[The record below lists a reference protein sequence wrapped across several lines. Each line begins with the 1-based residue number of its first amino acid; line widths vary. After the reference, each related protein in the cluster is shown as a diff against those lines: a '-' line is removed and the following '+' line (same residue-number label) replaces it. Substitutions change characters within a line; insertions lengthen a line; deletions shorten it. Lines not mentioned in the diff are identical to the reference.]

1 MTNPESTAI
10 DPVAAMGTDHTEAP
24 AHPLHKVLS
33 FVRRSGRLDDRLQR
47 AWDNYAG
54 TYLLDIA
61 AGNLLDVREG
71 VTLDRAFVESAW
83 GNDNPLIVEIGTG
96 QGENVVAAAAAHPET
111 NFLALEVYD
120 PGVAHTL
127 LLAGKQGLTNI
138 RVAQV
143 NAPELFK
150 VTAAGTVAEVWTFFP
165 DPWPKKKHHKRRI
178 VQKAMAGDIHRALV
192 TDGVWRIA
200 TDIEDYALHVHEV
213 MDGLDGW
220 KNLGSVT
227 VSLPL
232 EHVGKG
238 NADMAAQL
246 RPRLDALKCSGV
258 LLDFQRPGYEE
269 AELLAGRLSEALPC
283 PVGVSALYGRGLT
296 CPVFLPPVPPDVN
309 LADYLAPWQGR
320 EIWLELALDG
330 ETITLTP
337 SGAIT
342 ASLPPAAQLLG
353 GHRDEKLH
361 CHYQIHTDA
370 DSARFTLFRTPEDL
384 DTLLTEGEAL
394 GVTRAVGL
402 YQELHGIL
410 PFLTDPE

>member
-127 LLAGKQGLTNI
+127 LLAGKQRLGNLRI
-138 RVAQV
+138 ARV
-143 NAPELFK
+143 NAPELLAA
-150 VTAAGTVAEVWTFFP
+150 TAPGSIAEVWTFFP
-165 DPWPKKKHHKRRI
+165 DPWPKMKHHKRRI
-178 VQKAMAGDIHRALV
+178 VQPQLAQSIHGALA
-192 TDGVWRIA
+192 DGGAWRIA

-213 MDGLDGW
+213 MDARTDFRNAG
-220 KNLGSVT
+220 T
-227 VSLPL
+227 IAVSLPTG
-232 EHVGKG
+232 HVGKG
-238 NADMAAQL
+238 NAELADDMPHADFTESE
-246 RPRLDALKCSGV
+246 RFDDRV
-258 LLDFQRPGYEE
+258 LTNFEKKGL
-269 AELLAGRLSEALPC
+269 AAGR
-283 PVGVSALYGRGLT
+283 VIHDLT
-296 CPVFLPPVPPDVN
+296 
-309 LADYLAPWQGR
+309 Y
-320 EIWLELALDG
+320 I
-330 ETITLTP
+330 
-337 SGAIT
+337 
-342 ASLPPAAQLLG
+342 
-353 GHRDEKLH
+353 
-361 CHYQIHTDA
+361 
-370 DSARFTLFRTPEDL
+370 
-384 DTLLTEGEAL
+384 
-394 GVTRAVGL
+394 AV
-402 YQELHGIL
+402 
-410 PFLTDPE
+410 

>member
-1 MTNPESTAI
+1 MNEQRCGAQGKSEEYMTNPESTAI

-213 MDGLDGW
+213 WTFFPDPWPKKKHHKRRIVQKAMAGDIHRALVTDGVWRIATDIEDYALHVHEVMDGLDGW

-238 NADMAAQL
+238 NADMAADMPHADFTESE
-246 RPRLDALKCSGV
+246 RFEGRV
-258 LLDFQRPGYEE
+258 LTNFEKKGL
-269 AELLAGRLSEALPC
+269 AAGRVIHDFTYQA
-283 PVGVSALYGRGLT
+283 V
-296 CPVFLPPVPPDVN
+296 
-309 LADYLAPWQGR
+309 
-320 EIWLELALDG
+320 
-330 ETITLTP
+330 TLN
-337 SGAIT
+337 
-342 ASLPPAAQLLG
+342 
-353 GHRDEKLH
+353 
-361 CHYQIHTDA
+361 
-370 DSARFTLFRTPEDL
+370 
-384 DTLLTEGEAL
+384 
-394 GVTRAVGL
+394 
-402 YQELHGIL
+402 
-410 PFLTDPE
+410 

>member
-127 LLAGKQGLTNI
+127 LLAGKQNLKNLRI
-138 RVAQV
+138 AQI

-150 VTAAGTVAEVWTFFP
+150 AAVDGSIAEVWTFFP
-165 DPWPKKKHHKRRI
+165 DPWPKMRHHKRRI
-178 VQKAMAGDIHRALV
+178 VQPELAADIHRAL
-192 TDGVWRIA
+192 TDEGVWRIA

-213 MDGLDGW
+213 MDGLDGFH
-220 KNLGSVT
+220 NDGALT
-227 VSLPL
+227 VSLPV

-238 NADMAAQL
+238 NADEAAAL
-246 RPRLDALKCSGV
+246 RHADFAESERFDGRV
-258 LLDFQRPGYEE
+258 LTNFEKKGL
-269 AELLAGRLSEALPC
+269 AAGR
-283 PVGVSALYGRGLT
+283 V
-296 CPVFLPPVPPDVN
+296 
-309 LADYLAPWQGR
+309 
-320 EIWLELALDG
+320 
-330 ETITLTP
+330 
-337 SGAIT
+337 
-342 ASLPPAAQLLG
+342 
-353 GHRDEKLH
+353 
-361 CHYQIHTDA
+361 IHD
-370 DSARFTLFRTPEDL
+370 FTYRR
-384 DTLLTEGEAL
+384 
-394 GVTRAVGL
+394 V
-402 YQELHGIL
+402 
-410 PFLTDPE
+410 